1 MKKIH
6 QRVPGARTVT
16 PDTMTKS
23 ALLAAF
29 RLTGHVL
36 LLAAVLARLIFFCH
50 AGLRSK
56 YKDYRYFDIPLA
68 IGVGML
74 LTSHFVLSLFYVPSR
89 SMQPTLEVGDGIAVS
104 RLSYH
109 FRSPQVGEIVVF
121 DLPKNRPGG
130 GQTLVKRMAADEGDI
145 IRIEHGL
152 LYRNDQ
158 VEPNHPV
165 STQASIREH
174 KIAPGCIFVLGDNR
188 TMSMDSRVY
197 GDIKKEWL
205 YGPVVYRY
213 WPPSR
218 VGGVK

>member
-1 MKKIH
+1 MS
-6 QRVPGARTVT
+6 
-16 PDTMTKS
+16 KS

-29 RLTGHVL
+29 RLTGHIL
-36 LLAAVLARLIFFCH
+36 LLAAVLVRLVCLCH
-50 AGLRSK
+50 PTLRRK
-56 YKDYRYFDIPLA
+56 TKDYRFLDIPLA
-68 IGVGML
+68 IGLGLL

-104 RLSYH
+104 RLSY
-109 FRSPQVGEIVVF
+109 RLRAPQVGEIVVF
-121 DLPKNRPGG
+121 DLPANRPGG

-165 STQASIREH
+165 STEATIKEH

-188 TMSMDSRVY
+188 TMSMDSRAY

-205 YGPVVYRY
+205 YGHVVYRY

-218 VGGVK
+218 WGVVR

>member
-1 MKKIH
+1 MS
-6 QRVPGARTVT
+6 
-16 PDTMTKS
+16 KS
-23 ALLAAF
+23 DLLALF

-36 LLAAVLARLIFFCH
+36 LLAAVLLRLVFFCS

-56 YKDYRYFDIPLA
+56 YKEYRFFDIPLA
-68 IGVGML
+68 IGVAML

-89 SMQPTLEVGDGIAVS
+89 SMLPTLQVGDGIAVN
-104 RLSYH
+104 RLGY
-109 FRSPQVGEIVVF
+109 RWRAPKVGDIVVF
-121 DLPKNRPGG
+121 DLPPNRPGG

-145 IRIEHGL
+145 IRIERGL

-158 VEPNHPV
+158 LDATVSV
-165 STQASIREH
+165 STEAAIKEH

-188 TMSMDSRVY
+188 TMSMDSRAY
-197 GDIKKEWL
+197 GDVKKDWL

-218 VGGVK
+218 IGGVK

>member
-1 MKKIH
+1 
-6 QRVPGARTVT
+6 
-16 PDTMTKS
+16 MTGQVI
-23 ALLAAF
+23 LIGLATL
-29 RLTGHVL
+29 RL
-36 LLAAVLARLIFFCH
+36 LLFCH
-50 AGLRSK
+50 AGLRARVK
-56 YKDYRYFDIPLA
+56 ARFDYRFLDIPLA
-68 IGVGML
+68 IGLFLML
-74 LTSHFVLSLFYVPSR
+74 TRELVITPFYVPSR
-89 SMQPTLEVGDGIAVS
+89 SMLPTLEVGDGIAVS

-109 FRSPQVGEIVVF
+109 WRGPKVGEIVVF
-121 DLPKNRPGG
+121 DLPKDRPGG

-158 VEPNHPV
+158 VEPEHPV
-165 STQASIREH
+165 STEASIKEH

-188 TMSMDSRVY
+188 TMSLDSRAY

-218 VGGVK
+218 LGAVR

>member
-6 QRVPGARTVT
+6 QTREPRTHTVT
-16 PDTMTKS
+16 KGMSKS

-36 LLAAVLARLIFFCH
+36 LLAALVLRLAFFCS
-50 AGLRSK
+50 AGLRNRF
-56 YKDYRYFDIPLA
+56 KDYRFFDLPLA
-68 IGVGML
+68 IGLAML
-74 LTSHFVLSLFYVPSR
+74 LTSHFVVSLFYVPSR
-89 SMQPTLEVGDGIAVS
+89 SMQPTLEVGDGIAVN
-104 RLSYH
+104 RLGY
-109 FRSPQVGEIVVF
+109 RWRAPKVGDIVVF
-121 DLPKNRPGG
+121 DLPKERPGG

-145 IRIEHGL
+145 IRIERGL

-158 VEPNHPV
+158 LDTTVNV

-197 GDIKKEWL
+197 GDIKKDWL

-213 WPPSR
+213 WPPAR
-218 VGGVK
+218 IGGVR